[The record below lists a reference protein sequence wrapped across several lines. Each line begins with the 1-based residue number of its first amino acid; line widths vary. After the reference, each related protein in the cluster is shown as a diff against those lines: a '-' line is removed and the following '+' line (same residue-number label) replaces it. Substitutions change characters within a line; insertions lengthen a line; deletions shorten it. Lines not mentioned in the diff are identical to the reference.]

1 MIWRNVLINS
11 DSDSIRN
18 AASQSMIVNTCVY
31 EKQGTPI
38 ISIDDLKVIGR
49 IVRPIKARIE
59 ASDNSV
65 SIPSSLSAQLA
76 VGSYAAVSETGSAY
90 IAQ

>member
-1 MIWRNVLINS
+1 MTSCDVRSSSRFV
-11 DSDSIRN
+11 SIQD
-18 AASQSMIVNTCVY
+18 AGSQSMIVDTCGY
-31 EKQGTPI
+31 EKSGTPI

-59 ASDNSV
+59 GAGTNTT
-65 SIPSSLSAQLA
+65 IPSSLGAHLA
-76 VGSYAAVSETGSAY
+76 VGSYAAFSETGSAY